1 MKNKLIYQRTEFDCG
16 TTSMINAISYLF
28 DREEIKPEIIKAI
41 YNYTLDEYDQNG
53 NAYHGGTSMEIMR
66 YLANWLNGYAS
77 STNYPIN
84 AQCIYGTKISP
95 TPNSLLYKWIN
106 DGGVAVARMHFG
118 SYGHYV
124 TITKIDNE
132 YVYLFDPYAQEEKED
147 WEDGISVIK
156 DRPYQFNRKVKIE
169 NQDQRDYYSFG
180 DTDFCNIILL
190 KKL

>member
-1 MKNKLIYQRTEFDCG
+1 MKNQLIYQRSEFDCG

-28 DREEIKPEIIKAI
+28 DREEIKPEVIKAI

-66 YLANWLNGYAS
+66 YLATWLNGYAS

-84 AQCIYGTKISP
+84 TQCIYDKKIN
-95 TPNSLLYKWIN
+95 TAPNSLLYKWIN

-118 SYGHYV
+118 LYGHYV

-132 YVYLFDPYAQEEKED
+132 YIYLFDPYSQEDKKD

-156 DRPYQFNRKVKIE
+156 DEPYHFNRKVKIE
-169 NQDQRDYYSFG
+169 NQDKRTYYSFG
-180 DTDFCNIILL
+180 DADFSNVILL